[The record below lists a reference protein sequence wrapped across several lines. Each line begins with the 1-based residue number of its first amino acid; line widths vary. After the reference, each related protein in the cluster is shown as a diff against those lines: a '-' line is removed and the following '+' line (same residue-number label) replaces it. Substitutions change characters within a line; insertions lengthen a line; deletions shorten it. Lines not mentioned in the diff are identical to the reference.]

1 MVGFVRNCRLCKE
14 PMESSPFMM
23 CTTCLSESEKVRN
36 FIKKNPLVSVEEISL
51 STNVTFEKVNSMVK
65 LGLNDKDKLKTDVH

>member
-1 MVGFVRNCRLCKE
+1 MGAFVRKCRLCKE

-36 FIKKNPLVSVEEISL
+36 FIKKNPLVSVEEISR
-51 STNVTFEKVNSMVK
+51 STNIAIEKVESMVK
-65 LGLNDKDKLKTDVH
+65 LGLNDKDKDRLFSQ

>member
-1 MVGFVRNCRLCKE
+1 MGAFVRNCRLCKE

-36 FIKKNPLVSVEEISL
+36 FIKKNPLVSVVEISR
-51 STNVTFEKVNSMVK
+51 STSVAIKKVESMVK
-65 LGLNDKDKLKTDVH
+65 LGLNDRDNLKTDAH